1 MKRSLKVQP
10 LPRSKAHTVSGDAA
24 QVRALLAW
32 ARETGVD
39 MQSVSVGNCSVQL
52 RQSAAPQGER
62 AAARDPRTAMY
73 EQFGGAMYRHL
84 TGAAPDTGVRGE
96 EYEPALG
103 VEPQ

>member
-1 MKRSLKVQP
+1 MKVP
-10 LPRSKAHTVSGDAA
+10 HLPRSKAHTVSGDAA
-24 QVRALLAW
+24 QVRNLLAW
-32 ARETGVD
+32 ARSEGVE
-39 MQSVSVGNCSVQL
+39 MASVSVGTCRVEL
-52 RQSAAPQGER
+52 RQTVTATQGER

-84 TGAAPDTGVRGE
+84 TGASPDTGVRGE